1 LQAEPPARVADIGCG
16 AGWASIAIARAYPKA
31 RVDGFDFDEPS
42 IAAARAN
49 AAEAGLADRV
59 TFQLRDAAD
68 PNLAGRY
75 DLVIAFEMVHDLS
88 RPVEVLGV
96 MRRLL
101 ADGGAVIV
109 MDERT
114 AETFTA
120 PGDELERLLYSFSV
134 LCCLATG
141 MSEQPSA
148 MTGTVMRPA
157 TLRRYAAEA
166 GFREVEILPIEH
178 EMFRF
183 YRLRA

>member
-1 LQAEPPARVADIGCG
+1 MSAAT
-16 AGWASIAIARAYPKA
+16 GWASIAIARAYPKA

-42 IAAARAN
+42 IAAARAI

-68 PNLAGRY
+68 PSLAGRY

-134 LCCLATG
+134 LCCLPTG

-166 GFREVEILPIEH
+166 GFLEVEILPIEH